1 MIKLNG
7 STLGSM
13 YVIITV
19 FFIIYTN
26 IHQMKKFQN
35 EDTEDTEDTE
45 DNK

>member
-1 MIKLNG
+1 MIQLNG
-7 STLGSM
+7 SMLGSM

-26 IHQMKKFQN
+26 IHQMEKFQN
-35 EDTEDTEDTE
+35 KDTE